1 MARIIHNLWA
11 FSFILGHEL
20 RTSKSSYW
28 RQFQFPQWWQV
39 AVHDVFHYYL
49 YIFFFSSYRKWQLT
63 ELFPSISSHLVAIKE
78 TILSRA
84 NMKKLKFKLKHNHHN
99 SYLFYGFSSL
109 FFFKFIIMLLIL
121 VNLFNINRLKKSLL
135 SFRLLFFWFP
145 FPSLSFFFIIFRVSF
160 LNIHYIKLYLP
171 L

>member
-1 MARIIHNLWA
+1 MNSAPRKVLIGDN
-11 FSFILGHEL
+11 FSFRSDDRLPFMMCFI
-20 RTSKSSYW
+20 TI
-28 RQFQFPQWWQV
+28 
-39 AVHDVFHYYL
+39 
-49 YIFFFSSYRKWQLT
+49 YIFFFFSSYRKWQLT

-135 SFRLLFFWFP
+135 SFRLLFF
-145 FPSLSFFFIIFRVSF
+145 
-160 LNIHYIKLYLP
+160 
-171 L
+171 